1 MASFALSTEPIMQV
15 QESLTEF
22 DVESTSTSNPTSNIF
37 CGSLCKQMDKKQDLG
52 VHGVYEKGYYIGA
65 FDGHG
70 TDDCIRI
77 LRQLD
82 YSVIAND
89 PVSIKKETDSWLYNS
104 GSTMNFTT
112 IEMNKNHENPKNHEN
127 EIIVT
132 NYNAGDSECMIF
144 VNDKLVFE
152 SVPHT
157 LLRPGERDRVR
168 PFLQNIRPI
177 TGAWAPIPLSDRRMT
192 VHRSDISNYKTGES
206 LVPTMALGHNNMTG
220 FDPDINVLRFKS
232 TDHVRIVSGSD
243 GFWGMIVKTLDEPRL
258 KTAKLE
264 ELVDFAEKRWKQEWE
279 YAGDIQKPDNIEMTH
294 FPGYDDITVCIWD
307 NKYQ

>member
-1 MASFALSTEPIMQV
+1 MQV
-15 QESLTEF
+15 QESLTE
-22 DVESTSTSNPTSNIF
+22 SASNIF
-37 CGSLCKQMDKKQDLG
+37 CGSMCKQMDKKQDLG

-82 YSVIAND
+82 YSVIANN
-89 PVSIKKETDSWLYNS
+89 PVDIKKATDGWLYNS

-112 IEMNKNHENPKNHEN
+112 IEMNKNHENHETQETQEN
-127 EIIVT
+127 EDEIIVT

-144 VNDKLVFE
+144 VNDQLVFE

-279 YAGDIQKPDNIEMTH
+279 YAGDVNKPDNIEMTH